1 MSSTSPSAL
10 WLVGRRF
17 GLADRALADVGGLC
31 GSHRLLFAFTSH
43 VPSSRFGCRWRTAL
57 SASSLV
63 LLGRF
68 LFALRVSAEARP

>member
-1 MSSTSPSAL
+1 MPSSSPSAL

-17 GLADRALADVGGLC
+17 GLADRALAGAGLC
-31 GSHRLLFAFTSH
+31 GSYRLLFAFTSH
-43 VPSSRFGCRWRTAL
+43 VPSSRFGCRWCTAL

-63 LLGRF
+63 LLGRL